1 MARVRLGAVF
11 AHPRVDAL
19 DHTLATLMARYG
31 HMLHRV
37 SFGALFTWLGLLKQ
51 FGYKT
56 GSSLLA
62 DTVYFGD
69 PDVVVPLLGWWEV
82 AIGLCPLVRPLNRLA
97 ILLLLVRLPGTLL
110 ALVLKFDVCFESGVL
125 TPTIQGQYLIKDATL
140 FFAAMVIGATVRE
153 EKRPGHYH

>member
-1 MARVRLGAVF
+1 MPSFEERLIDRLGLN
-11 AHPRVDAL
+11 AL
-19 DHTLATLMARYG
+19 DR
-31 HMLHRV
+31 RV
-37 SFGALFTWLGLLKQ
+37 AGWMQRNGLFVLRMGLGIVFVWFGLLKPL
-51 FGYKT
+51 GMSPAE
-56 GSSLLA
+56 GLVRRV
-62 DTVYFGD
+62 VYVVP
-69 PDVVVPLLGWWEV
+69 PDLFVPLLGWWEV
-82 AIGLCPLVRPLNRLA
+82 AIGLCLLVRPLNRLA